1 MLKREF
7 LTFIQ
12 HYNGVDNYIPC
23 RVFARRT
30 QRNIQPNTKKI
41 MNRLTKKELQE
52 IIDKN
57 LTDANEGC
65 ENSQMIVV
73 NAQWLLDRIANQ
85 WG

>member
-1 MLKREF
+1 MKR
-7 LTFIQ
+7 LS
-12 HYNGVDNYIPC
+12 
-23 RVFARRT
+23 
-30 QRNIQPNTKKI
+30 
-41 MNRLTKKELQE
+41 KKELQE